1 MRFEHIAIAAV
12 LGLVAC
18 ASTPAEVE
26 KPKTPGLDWS
36 AFSEND
42 VIEILTVDED
52 GDPRETKV
60 WFVTV
65 EGETYLRTS
74 ASRWL
79 ENIRRDPKV
88 RIRIEG
94 AEYEQRAS
102 EVTTPELIESVD
114 EASSE
119 KYGWQN
125 GFISAFRTS
134 EPQILKLQGP

>member
-1 MRFEHIAIAAV
+1 MRFEHIAIATA
-12 LGLVAC
+12 LSLVAC

-26 KPKTPGLDWS
+26 PPKSPGLDWS
-36 AFSEND
+36 GFSEVD
-42 VIEILTVDED
+42 VIEVLTVDED
-52 GDPRETKV
+52 GDLRETKV
-60 WFVTV
+60 WSVTV

-74 ASRWL
+74 GSRWL

-114 EASSE
+114 QSARE
-119 KYGWQN
+119 KYGWQDA
-125 GFISAFRTS
+125 FIHAFRMN
-134 EPQILKLQGP
+134 EPQVLKLERP